1 MTVMMMM
8 EMMIMKKKKEKKKE
22 KERKGRRKWQ
32 LTFNEYQT
40 CARCYTGCF
49 QGYLVK
55 ILKTTLYMLVY
66 IIKFILQKRKL
77 SLKKSQTLPK
87 FKHLVNIF
95 EFWQPDIESILFFF
109 SFQGCTY
116 GYRPTPQLQQH
127 RIQTLSVTYTIAYG
141 NAGSLTPLSKAR
153 NQTLVLMDTSQ
164 VHYR

>member
-77 SLKKSQTLPK
+77 SLKKS
-87 FKHLVNIF
+87 
-95 EFWQPDIESILFFF
+95 
-109 SFQGCTY
+109 
-116 GYRPTPQLQQH
+116 
-127 RIQTLSVTYTIAYG
+127 
-141 NAGSLTPLSKAR
+141 
-153 NQTLVLMDTSQ
+153 
-164 VHYR
+164 